1 MDGTPTASKAATG
14 LAVAVCVVSLFG
26 GLWTLA
32 DRGLLFGPEAMRGS
46 ARGTALVLVCV
57 ALPWLAGAM
66 WAARRGS
73 SSALLLWAG
82 ALLYVVYN
90 AVLFLFLTPFNAA
103 FLVYV
108 AMLGSA
114 LWALGYL
121 AVSRGLWQAGAQI
134 AGAAPVRGLAAYV
147 WVVVAL
153 NALAW
158 LRVVVPALDDP
169 YPTRML
175 AGTGVVTNVIY
186 VQDLAIWLPLAA
198 VAALWLRRRE
208 ARGAVVIGAVLGMW
222 VIESISIAV
231 DQWLGSR
238 ADPSSSVV
246 SSGIV
251 VPFLLLAAVGVV
263 PLILMLRA
271 NRRTEGERGGAA
283 DAVHGIRRTRHAAVG
298 SREDSHE

>member
-1 MDGTPTASKAATG
+1 MNGSPTASRAATR
-14 LAVAVCVVSLFG
+14 LAIAVCVVSLFG

-32 DRGLLFGPEAMRGS
+32 DPGLLFGPEAMQGS

-57 ALPWLAGAM
+57 ALPWLAGAT

-121 AVSRGLWQAGAQI
+121 AVSRDLWRAGAQI
-134 AGAAPVRGLAAYV
+134 ARAAPVRALASYV

-198 VAALWLRRRE
+198 MAALWLCRRE
-208 ARGAVVIGAVLGMW
+208 ARGAVVVGAVLGMW

-231 DQWLGSR
+231 DQWFGSQ
-238 ADPSSSVV
+238 ADPASTVV

-251 VPFLLLAAVGVV
+251 VPFLLVGMVGVV
-263 PLILMLRA
+263 PLVLMLRA
-271 NRRTEGERGGAA
+271 NRPTEGERGGADDVA
-283 DAVHGIRRTRHAAVG
+283 RGIRRPRHVVVG
-298 SREDSHE
+298 SQGDSHE